1 MKRIRKEKKC
11 SFRKVMKRTYKNKF
25 NNKPKFNTQI
35 KKDKTINKNNFWS
48 NLKGKVIFDSDG

>member
-11 SFRKVMKRTYKNKF
+11 SSRKVMKMTNKNKF

-35 KKDKTINKNNFWS
+35 NRDTIINKNNFWS
-48 NLKGKVIFDSDG
+48 NLKGKVIFGSDG